1 MFCSVFQNDERVGEL
16 PTLINYG
23 EPFGDT
29 HLLCDFTSPEYYGSG
44 FRCDNGEIMRNST
57 RTFIPTHNNLYSH
70 VTRQEKEIFYL
81 TWRVFGLFL
90 LVPERSMRRFHSEPP
105 SSQLAL
111 WIGFS
116 RKPVRII
123 LYRFQQALFLRH
135 FLPGGI

>member
-1 MFCSVFQNDERVGEL
+1 MGSDVIYKRER
-16 PTLINYG
+16 
-23 EPFGDT
+23 
-29 HLLCDFTSPEYYGSG
+29 
-44 FRCDNGEIMRNST
+44 MRNPT
-57 RTFIPTHNNLYSH
+57 RTFIPTHNNIYSH

-116 RKPVRII
+116 RKPVRIRTDSNKR
-123 LYRFQQALFLRH
+123 YLRDI
-135 FLPGGI
+135 FFRGGFERGGKGFKSHIHIASQCPRQH